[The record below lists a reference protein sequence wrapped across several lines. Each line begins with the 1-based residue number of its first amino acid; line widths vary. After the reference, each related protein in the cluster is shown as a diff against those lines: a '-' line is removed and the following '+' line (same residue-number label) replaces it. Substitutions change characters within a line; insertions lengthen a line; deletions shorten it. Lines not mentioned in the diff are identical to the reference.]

1 MNMQIL
7 LPVLVTFLH
16 DLFTAI
22 WIGGLIVL
30 GVTVLPAIRK
40 QKQQTKELSKS
51 IQKRLNTIV
60 LVSIIGLWITGML
73 LANRST
79 AFTGLFS
86 TSNTYSLAMAFKH
99 SLVIIM
105 TVLAFARTWLVV
117 RTKKVAEPSTEKL
130 GAIILFCNIILGIA
144 VLLLSAYTAT
154 IASLPIS

>member
-1 MNMQIL
+1 MTIQIVV
-7 LPVLVTFLH
+7 PVLVTVLH

-30 GVTVLPAIRK
+30 GVIVLPIIKK
-40 QKQQTKELSKS
+40 QKQQTKELSKK
-51 IQKRLNTIV
+51 IQKRLNIIV
-60 LVSIIGLWITGML
+60 LVSIAGLWITGIL

-86 TSNTYSLAMAFKH
+86 TSNTYSFAMTVKH

-105 TVLAFARTWLVV
+105 TVLALARTWLVV
-117 RTKKVAEPSTEKL
+117 RTKKVAEPSMEKL
-130 GAIILFCNIILGIA
+130 GAIFLVCNIILGIA
-144 VLLLSAYTAT
+144 VLLLSGYTTT

>member
-1 MNMQIL
+1 MTMQIA
-7 LPVLVTFLH
+7 LPVLIAFLH

-22 WIGGLIVL
+22 WIGGLIIL
-30 GVTVLPAIRK
+30 GVTVLPTIKK
-40 QKQQTKELSKS
+40 QKQHYNELSNN

-60 LVSIIGLWITGML
+60 IVSLIGLWITGML

-86 TSNTYSLAMAFKH
+86 TSNTYSLAMAIKH

-105 TVLAFARTWLVV
+105 TILALARTWLVV
-117 RTKKVAEPSTEKL
+117 RTKKVTKPSTEKR
-130 GAIILFCNIILGIA
+130 GAIILVCNIILGIA

-154 IASLPIS
+154 LANLPTS